1 MTATFSLF
9 SAIVFMVWLKS
20 RRDLSADV
28 RKSVGR
34 VDCSLSYNLL
44 FGLIV
49 CLFFSHDDEINKNK
63 ERIVTDLLR
72 TIFRIHLT
80 AGGFHE
86 FWPRF
91 LKIPIRFN
99 TMMHSRDKNEDS
111 VIETSEK
118 MKSVLWKWQS
128 VELLLHYSHNTTC
141 LSTLTK

>member
-1 MTATFSLF
+1 MRATFSLF
-9 SAIVFMVWLKS
+9 SAIVFMLWLKS

-49 CLFFSHDDEINKNK
+49 CLFFSHDDEVSKNK

-86 FWPRF
+86 FWPRL

-111 VIETSEK
+111 DRDK
-118 MKSVLWKWQS
+118 
-128 VELLLHYSHNTTC
+128 
-141 LSTLTK
+141 

>member
-1 MTATFSLF
+1 MRATFSLF

-49 CLFFSHDDEINKNK
+49 CLFFSHDDEISKNK

-86 FWPRF
+86 FWPRL
-91 LKIPIRFN
+91 LKIPIKFN
-99 TMMHSRDKNEDS
+99 TIMSTMMHSRDKNE
-111 VIETSEK
+111 
-118 MKSVLWKWQS
+118 
-128 VELLLHYSHNTTC
+128 YSDRD
-141 LSTLTK
+141 K

>member
-1 MTATFSLF
+1 MRETFSLF
-9 SAIVFMVWLKS
+9 SAIVFMLWLKS

-49 CLFFSHDDEINKNK
+49 CLFFSYDDEISKNK

-86 FWPRF
+86 FWPTL
-91 LKIPIRFN
+91 LKIPIKFN
-99 TMMHSRDKNEDS
+99 TIMSTMMHSRDKNE
-111 VIETSEK
+111 
-118 MKSVLWKWQS
+118 
-128 VELLLHYSHNTTC
+128 YSDRD
-141 LSTLTK
+141 K

>member
-1 MTATFSLF
+1 MRATFSLF
-9 SAIVFMVWLKS
+9 SVIVFMVWLKS

-49 CLFFSHDDEINKNK
+49 CLFKKNK

-86 FWPRF
+86 FWPRL
-91 LKIPIRFN
+91 LKIPIKFN
-99 TMMHSRDKNEDS
+99 TIMSTMMHSRDKNIDS

-128 VELLLHYSHNTTC
+128 MELLLQYSHTTIC
-141 LSTLTK
+141 LSTFNKIN